1 MVSGASSATPSW
13 PSSPDLSGRRGHLVV
28 IAGPSGT
35 GKGTVVRRLL
45 DTIPDLVLSVSVTT
59 RKPRPA
65 EVDGVDYR
73 FVSDEEFDRL
83 VAEERLLE
91 WAEIVGHRSGTPKA
105 PVEEVLASGR
115 DVLLEI
121 DVQGAGWVRRRS
133 PEAVLIFLQPPSLE
147 ELERR
152 LRSRGTETEEK
163 LRVRLARAEVEMGER
178 GNFDHVVVNDDVDR
192 AAAEVAAILGDIRSR
207 SPRGPEGGAP

>member
-115 DVLLEI
+115 DVVLEI

-178 GNFDHVVVNDDVDR
+178 GNFDHVVVNDDVGR

>member
-115 DVLLEI
+115 DVVLEI